1 MVELG
6 KININMKISMLASN
20 LEFPRE
26 GHLEAVLYVFL
37 YLQKNHNSR
46 LDLDTTYTE
55 IDHVSFKKHKWVE
68 FYCDMKESIPTD
80 MPDPREKVWT

>member
-26 GHLEAVLYVFL
+26 GHLEAVFYVFL
-37 YLQKNHNSR
+37 YLWENHNSTLA
-46 LDLDTTYTE
+46 LDPTYTE
-55 IDHVSFKKHKWVE
+55 IDHDRFKKHKWFE
-68 FYCDMKESIPTD
+68 FYGDVREAIPNDMLES
-80 MPDPREKVWT
+80 RG